1 MGGRGRTPEEVSALE
16 VQRVWRGFCVRGLCV
31 PMIYDDGTCEECG
44 GGDYVL
50 HTLCMHCEPDWL
62 KDEDWDKPAQAKV
75 GRRMIPL
82 PVGFF
87 RRRTDVAVWER
98 KNQHSLGRYAAAFP
112 GLLQWN

>member
-1 MGGRGRTPEEVSALE
+1 M
-16 VQRVWRGFCVRGLCV
+16 RGLCV